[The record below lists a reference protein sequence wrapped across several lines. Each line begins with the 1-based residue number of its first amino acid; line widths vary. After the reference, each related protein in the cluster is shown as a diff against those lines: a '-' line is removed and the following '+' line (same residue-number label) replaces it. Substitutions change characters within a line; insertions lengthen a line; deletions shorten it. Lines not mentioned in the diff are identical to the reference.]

1 MHQPTTTE
9 ATAPTDCGLRERKK
23 QQTRS
28 AIHRSALALVTNH
41 GLAGVTVEQ
50 ICADAGVSPRT
61 FFNYF
66 PSKADAALGLPVTTV
81 PDEARA
87 VFLGSEGPLV
97 ADLCDLVA
105 QTVSLPADRQ
115 RMKELVRARPE
126 MVPAML
132 QWMAHARQTVLAV
145 AAERVGEDT
154 GRTATTLVM
163 AAVIESA
170 HRSADGSRDELAARL
185 RAVVGEMGRLA
196 AA

>member
-28 AIHRSALALVTNH
+28 ALHRSALALVTDH

-81 PDEARA
+81 PDAARA
-87 VFLGSEGPLV
+87 AFLGSTGSLV
-97 ADLCDLVA
+97 SDLCDLVA
-105 QTVSLPADRQ
+105 HTVTLPQDRR

-132 QWMAHARQTVLAV
+132 QWMAHARRTVLAV
-145 AAERVGEDT
+145 AAERVDEDT
-154 GRTATTLVM
+154 ARTATTLVM
-163 AAVIESA
+163 AAVIESV

-185 RAVVGEMGRLA
+185 RAVVAEMGRLA
-196 AA
+196 TA

>member
-9 ATAPTDCGLRERKK
+9 GPVATDCGLRERKK

-28 AIHRSALALVTNH
+28 AIHRSALALVTDH

-87 VFLGSEGPLV
+87 AFLGSEGPLV

-105 QTVSLPADRQ
+105 QTVSLPADRR

-132 QWMAHARQTVLAV
+132 QWMADARQTVLAV

-154 GRTATTLVM
+154 ARTATTLVM

-196 AA
+196 TA